1 MASIGIFIVGPA
13 MRYWY
18 IFLDR
23 AYKGSG
29 TIDAMKK
36 VATDQLCFAPWII
49 ATFFGTTGLLFGK
62 TQAEI
67 KAKFRNQYFQTLK
80 TNYYI
85 WPLVQMI
92 NFNFVPL
99 QHRVFVVNFIAIFWN
114 TYLSWAS
121 NKEEHDEQEVEPT
134 EYKTI

>member
-1 MASIGIFIVGPA
+1 
-13 MRYWY
+13 
-18 IFLDR
+18 
-23 AYKGSG
+23 
-29 TIDAMKK
+29 MKK
-36 VATDQLCFAPWII
+36 VLMDQTIFAPCII

-67 KAKFRNQYFQTLK
+67 KAKFRNQYLSTLL

-85 WPLVQMI
+85 WPAVQTI

-114 TYLSWAS
+114 TYLSWAA
-121 NKEEHDEQEVEPT
+121 NKDEHDEELGKVAVYT
-134 EYKTI
+134 D